1 VASCRALGIPFPGAF
16 AVPAGGPDR
25 VHRIEV
31 GPGGMT
37 VTEREM
43 GSDAPV
49 RLATSTVP
57 HPGYRHKTTARAP
70 FERATEEA
78 RRAGADEALLLA
90 GDGEVAEASIWCVFW
105 WEDDRL
111 AAPALELGILPGVS
125 RMRIEEFA
133 GPITERRLSRADLAG
148 RPLFLANAARG
159 IVDVV
164 ALDGVPVPQHAGT
177 QALRGR
183 FWP

>member
-1 VASCRALGIPFPGAF
+1 M
-16 AVPAGGPDR
+16 
-25 VHRIEV
+25 EV
-31 GPGGMT
+31 I
-37 VTEREM
+37 EREV

-57 HPGYRHKTTARAP
+57 HPGYRHKTTARGP

-78 RRAGADEALLLA
+78 RLAGAEEALLLTSE
-90 GDGEVAEASIWCVFW
+90 GEVAEASIWCLFW
-105 WEDDRL
+105 WEGDRL

-133 GPITERRLSRADLAG
+133 GPITQRRIPRAALAG
-148 RPLFLANAARG
+148 RTLFLANAARG

-164 ALDGVPVPQHAGT
+164 ALDGVPVPRHAGT
-177 QALRGR
+177 EALRAR